1 MCLLHRYSCDCVP
14 GFTGQHCE
22 TNINEC
28 ASNPCA
34 NGGVCMDL
42 VDGFKCECPRGYYD
56 ARCLSDVDEC
66 ASSPCKNGG
75 TCEDGV
81 NQFICRCLPGYG
93 GELTCPANCSELVLL
108 ASWVTSLS
116 FFFIVSRQ
124 TVWTG
129 HWWVWVQPMSTW
141 RHLQGPLECVLLRV
155 FAWLY
160 GCKLWDKRGWLC
172 HKPL

>member
-1 MCLLHRYSCDCVP
+1 MQKVNRVLQCAVIVKCAVVVKSETKVLIVCDVFVCFLHRYSCDCVP

-56 ARCLSDVDEC
+56 ARCLSDVNEC

-93 GELTCPANCSELVLL
+93 GESACLTSCSESVLL
-108 ASWVTSLS
+108 SW
-116 FFFIVSRQ
+116 
-124 TVWTG
+124 
-129 HWWVWVQPMSTW
+129 
-141 RHLQGPLECVLLRV
+141 
-155 FAWLY
+155 
-160 GCKLWDKRGWLC
+160 
-172 HKPL
+172 